1 MISEAEEKD
10 IQFLEKIIAKEFPY
24 KKMQKEKIAERLKN
38 QNIKIFKKT
47 QNRKIIGFVEIQKL
61 PEAWMLNAISII
73 PQEREK
79 GYAKELLNHAIK
91 FIKNSNGK
99 KIILLVKKNNLRAKK
114 IYKSAGFKFVQI
126 HEKIIDNSII
136 EIWELDLTEPNSK
149 KILN

>member
-1 MISEAEEKD
+1 VISEAKEKD
-10 IQFLEKIIAKEFPY
+10 IKFLEKIIAKEFPY

-47 QNRKIIGFVEIQKL
+47 QNRKIIGFVEIQKF

-73 PQEREK
+73 PQERQK
-79 GYAKELLNHAIK
+79 GHAKELLSHAIK

-99 KIILLVKKNNLRAKK
+99 KIRLLVKKNNLRAKK
-114 IYKSAGFKFVQI
+114 LYNSAGFNFVQI
-126 HEKIIDNSII
+126 HEKIIDDSII
-136 EIWELDLTEPNSK
+136 EVWEMNLAEPNT